1 MRPHEIIFVV
11 GLLLDLVLIL
21 LPSYSRDDP
30 SRPQIF
36 FLSFL
41 FCIGFY
47 SALIA
52 ELQNHRVSYLHC
64 VWEPGFKHVGGNS
77 YKRA

>member
-1 MRPHEIIFVV
+1 MRPHEIIFVD

-36 FLSFL
+36 LSFL
-41 FCIGFY
+41 FCTGFY

-52 ELQNHRVSYLHC
+52 ELQNHRVS
-64 VWEPGFKHVGGNS
+64 
-77 YKRA
+77 

>member
-1 MRPHEIIFVV
+1 MRPHEIIFVD

-36 FLSFL
+36 FVFSVLHRVL
-41 FCIGFY
+41 FC
-47 SALIA
+47 L
-52 ELQNHRVSYLHC
+52 
-64 VWEPGFKHVGGNS
+64 NS
-77 YKRA
+77 